1 MYCLMTGQAF
11 FHRRW
16 LLEMEVSLLRE
27 LQLLLLLLLLLL
39 LSNKRSALDLVLG
52 GRV

>member
-1 MYCLMTGQAF
+1 
-11 FHRRW
+11 
-16 LLEMEVSLLRE
+16 MEVSLLRE